1 MSFDELTTN
10 ETESPAAVVPYDTS
24 TLNEE
29 SLSLLNQIIA
39 ESDETKTR
47 DLTYL
52 FNMNQNKKTM
62 VRMDKLS
69 GLQDNLVDQ
78 FVKRIAERPDE
89 ISNKEL
95 MDGLKIVQD
104 IIERGQRQ
112 VGGADEQQPLIQIN
126 SQDNSINVGTAELPR
141 ESRDK
146 VKNAVLGLLSKIQQP
161 QPQEVTFE
169 DKTEETES
177 E

>member
-1 MSFDELTTN
+1 MDTN
-10 ETESPAAVVPYDTS
+10 EITPIEEQSPAAVIPYDT
-24 TLNEE
+24 TALNEE
-29 SLSLLNQIIA
+29 SLELLNKLIA
-39 ESDETKTR
+39 ESDEAKAR

-52 FNMNQNKKTM
+52 FNLNQNKKTL

-69 GLQDNLVDQ
+69 GLQDNLVNQ
-78 FVKRIAERPDE
+78 FVRRIEERPDE

-112 VGGADEQQPLIQIN
+112 VSGADQQQPFIQIN
-126 SQDNSINVGTAELPR
+126 SQDNSINVGSAELPR

-146 VKNAVLGLLSKIQQP
+146 VKNAVLNLLGRIQQ
-161 QPQEVTFE
+161 QPQEVPFE
-169 DKTEETES
+169 DKTEEEKTE
-177 E
+177 

>member
-1 MSFDELTTN
+1 MNPNELTPL
-10 ETESPAAVVPYDTS
+10 ETDSQAAVVPYDS
-24 TLNEE
+24 SALNEE
-29 SLSLLNQIIA
+29 SLKLLSQIIS

-52 FNMNQNKKTM
+52 FNINQNKKTM

-112 VGGADEQQPLIQIN
+112 VSGADEQQPFIQIN
-126 SQDNSINVGTAELPR
+126 SQDNSINVGATELPR

-146 VKNAVLGLLSKIQQP
+146 VKNAVLGLLQKIQQP
-161 QPQEVTFE
+161 QVQEATFE
-169 DKTEETES
+169 DKTEEDKP
-177 E
+177 

>member
-1 MSFDELTTN
+1 MDPNELTPL
-10 ETESPAAVVPYDTS
+10 ETDSQAAVVPYDSS

-29 SLSLLNQIIA
+29 SLKLLSQIIS
-39 ESDETKTR
+39 ESDEAKAR

-52 FNMNQNKKTM
+52 FNINQNKKTM

-112 VGGADEQQPLIQIN
+112 VSGADEQQPFIQIN
-126 SQDNSINVGTAELPR
+126 SQDNSINVGATELPR

-146 VKNAVLGLLSKIQQP
+146 VKNAVLGLLQKIQQP
-161 QPQEVTFE
+161 QVQEATFE
-169 DKTEETES
+169 DKTEEDKP
-177 E
+177 

>member
-1 MSFDELTTN
+1 MDHNELTPL
-10 ETESPAAVVPYDTS
+10 ETDSQAAVVPYDS
-24 TLNEE
+24 SALNEE
-29 SLSLLNQIIA
+29 SLKLLSQIIS
-39 ESDETKTR
+39 ESDEAKTR

-52 FNMNQNKKTM
+52 FNLNQNKKTM

-112 VGGADEQQPLIQIN
+112 VSGADEQQPFIQIN
-126 SQDNSINVGTAELPR
+126 SQDNSINVGATELPR

-146 VKNAVLGLLSKIQQP
+146 VKNAVLGLLQKIQQP
-161 QPQEVTFE
+161 QVQEATFE
-169 DKTEETES
+169 DKTEEDKP
-177 E
+177 